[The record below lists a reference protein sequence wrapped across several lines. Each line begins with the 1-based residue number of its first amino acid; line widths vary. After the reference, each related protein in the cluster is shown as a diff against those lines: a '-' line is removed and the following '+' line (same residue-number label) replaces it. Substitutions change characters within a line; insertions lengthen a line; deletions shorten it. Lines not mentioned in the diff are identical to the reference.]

1 MSVTLTEP
9 VMGRKKGKP
18 TGRVELR
25 AELEWIA
32 RLERQASRLGIG
44 ISAYVR
50 QAVSLRLE
58 QDEASDP
65 QTRRGRKEGGK

>member
-1 MSVTLTEP
+1 
-9 VMGRKKGKP
+9 MGRKKGKP
-18 TGRVELR
+18 TGRIELR
-25 AELEWIA
+25 AELEFIA

-65 QTRRGRKEGGK
+65 GRKGAKK

>member
-18 TGRVELR
+18 TGRIELR
-25 AELEWIA
+25 AELEFIA

-65 QTRRGRKEGGK
+65 GRKGAKK